1 VPDDAAVFRLN
12 DEQAIVATVD
22 FFAPLVDDP
31 YDYGAIAAAN
41 AMSDVYAMGGEVV
54 LALNIAAFPENI
66 APETIAQILR
76 GGAEKVSEAGGVIA
90 GGHTVLDDEPKYG
103 LSVLGLLHPER
114 IVTKGGAQT
123 GDVLLLTKAL
133 GTGIITTAAMRD
145 AASAE
150 HLEAAVAGMTTLNRH
165 ASHIALK
172 SGVHAMTDITGFG
185 LLGHASEMA
194 AASGKRL
201 RIVAAAVPALVGALQ
216 YAERGLTTG
225 GAARNVEHFG
235 PRVTFADDV
244 SGVMRDLLW
253 DPQTSGGLLVALP
266 PAWARDAQRRLKVSG
281 VDTWAIGEVVEG
293 DGVEVVS

>member
-1 VPDDAAVFRLN
+1 M
-12 DEQAIVATVD
+12 D

-54 LALNIAAFPENI
+54 LALNIAAFPESM
-66 APETIAQILR
+66 ATETIAQILR

-90 GGHTVLDDEPKYG
+90 GGHTVLDEEPKYG
-103 LSVLGLLHPER
+103 LSVLGIVHPER
-114 IVTKGGAQT
+114 IVTKGRAQT

-150 HLEAAVAGMTTLNRH
+150 HLATAVESMTTLNRH
-165 ASHIALK
+165 ASHIALE

-194 AASGKRL
+194 AASGKRSAH
-201 RIVAAAVPALVGALQ
+201 RRRRRACA
-216 YAERGLTTG
+216 G
-225 GAARNVEHFG
+225 GSASSTPSEA
-235 PRVTFADDV
+235 
-244 SGVMRDLLW
+244 
-253 DPQTSGGLLVALP
+253 
-266 PAWARDAQRRLKVSG
+266 
-281 VDTWAIGEVVEG
+281 
-293 DGVEVVS
+293 